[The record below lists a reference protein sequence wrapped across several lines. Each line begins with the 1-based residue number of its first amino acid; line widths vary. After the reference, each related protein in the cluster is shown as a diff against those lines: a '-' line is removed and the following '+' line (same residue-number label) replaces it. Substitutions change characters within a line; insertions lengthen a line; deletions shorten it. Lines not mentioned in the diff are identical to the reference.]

1 MRDLVLENSDPDLGA
16 RQSPSPAEFE
26 QLAEYAKNTTDHTL
40 LSGAWRSRIGD
51 DKYKKM
57 MAAMQN

>member
-1 MRDLVLENSDPDLGA
+1 MRDLVLENSDPDLAA

-26 QLAEYAKNTTDHTL
+26 QLANTVDHTL

-57 MAAMQN
+57 MAAMQK